1 MSTKENDEPRMD
13 TNEHQ
18 SFVSIRVHWW
28 FVFIAGDRFHH
39 LNDPPPCLGRGQDF
53 PEGSR

>member
-1 MSTKENDEPRMD
+1 MSTKENDEPQMD

-18 SFVSIRVHWW
+18 SFVSIRVHSW
-28 FVFIAGDRFHH
+28 FVFIADHLFHH
-39 LNDPPPCLGRGQDF
+39 LNDPPRSLGRGQDF